1 MDELEREVRRIAPAV
16 LRFAVGAAGTIL
28 AREGQ
33 TVVNAPD
40 TKTIRLYVD
49 DEPFDPVGTEL
60 PGSTVWVAPP
70 VAAVVVVPWR
80 AIAE

>member
-1 MDELEREVRRIAPAV
+1 MPV
-16 LRFAVGAAGTIL
+16 T
-28 AREGQ
+28 
-33 TVVNAPD
+33 TVVEDRRGVDVVLVDPPRPEPLEAVPLRTVLD
-40 TKTIRLYVD
+40 VD